1 MRKTMMFTRAAAL
14 GLLLLMASGCSRE
27 TSVRIGVVAPMSG
40 PLAQYGKDIVHG
52 AEIAVDELN
61 GDPFWIG
68 GKRGRFQLVVEDDKA
83 SPEEGKRAAQRLIDA
98 KVDAVF
104 GHFNSGVTI
113 AAAPLYA
120 QAGIPQLSV
129 STNPKFTR
137 MGLKTAF
144 RITADD
150 VAQGATLGR
159 LVAEK
164 LHAKSIY
171 MVDDQTTFGLGL
183 VAEIGKVFKAK
194 RITAPQA
201 SVDPK
206 AADYAALARAIVA
219 AKTDTVVFAGD
230 EAVGLPLLNALRK
243 AGSTARIVAADAMC
257 DQSTLKHAKGAAD
270 DDFYCTIAGV
280 PPSWLAAG
288 IGFTQM
294 YQAKFGA
301 PGAYS
306 SLAYDGVHVLAQAM
320 QQAGSNE
327 PHVYLPEL
335 AKGSFDGK
343 IQGMVEFDS
352 KGDVKD
358 GEVVVFQA
366 IGGKLTEQ
374 RRLAGAGL

>member
-1 MRKTMMFTRAAAL
+1 MKKIITIVCAAAL
-14 GLLLLMASGCSRE
+14 GLASGCSRE
-27 TSVRIGVVAPMSG
+27 VTVKIGVVAPMSG
-40 PLAQYGKDIVHG
+40 PLAQYGKDIAHG

-61 GDPFWIG
+61 ATDFWIG
-68 GKRGRFQLVVEDDKA
+68 GKRGRFELVIDDDKA
-83 SPEEGKRAAQRLIDA
+83 SPEEGKRAAQRLIEA
-98 KVDAVF
+98 KVHGVF

-129 STNPKFTR
+129 STNPKYTR

-150 VAQGATLGR
+150 TEQGATLGR
-159 LVAEK
+159 LVSEK
-164 LHAKSIY
+164 LRAKSIY
-171 MVDDQTTFGLGL
+171 MADDKTTFGLGL
-183 VAEIGKVFKAK
+183 AEEVVKIFKAK
-194 RITAPQA
+194 NISAPQL
-201 SVDPK
+201 SIDPK
-206 AADYAALARAIVA
+206 GADYAALAQTIVA
-219 AKTDTVVFAGD
+219 ANPDTVFFAGD
-230 EAVGLPLLNALRK
+230 EAVGLPLLQALRK
-243 AGSTARIVAADAMC
+243 GGSKARFVAADAMC
-257 DQSTLKHAKGAAD
+257 DQSTIKNAKGDAD
-270 DDFYCTIAGV
+270 NNFYCTIAGV

-294 YQAKFGA
+294 YKAKFGA

-320 QQAGSNE
+320 QQASSNE
-327 PHVYLPEL
+327 PQAYLPEL

-343 IQGMVEFDS
+343 IQGAVEFDN

-366 IGGKLTEQ
+366 IGGQLTEQ
-374 RRLAGAGL
+374 RSLMGGSL